1 VQARRNYNMDI
12 QELLNNFEIDDDEI
26 VLINEWLKS
35 ENIFDNMV
43 LA

>member
-1 VQARRNYNMDI
+1 MQARRNYNMDI

>member
-1 VQARRNYNMDI
+1 MDI